1 MIEWAGTISMVIA
14 ISGVVLNNYQKRA
27 CFVVW
32 LVSNS
37 ISLAVHLV
45 VGPWSFVA
53 RDLVFILLAVHG
65 WFTWKRKHKK
75 QVPRIKNENEKG
87 S

>member
-1 MIEWAGTISMVIA
+1 MLEILGTIGTVIA
-14 ISGVVLNNYQKRA
+14 IAGVVLNNFKSRW

-37 ISLAVHLV
+37 LALVVHLM

-53 RDLVFILLAVHG
+53 RDLIFIALAVHG
-65 WFTWKRKHKK
+65 WFVWKAKTEREL
-75 QVPRIKNENEKG
+75 R
-87 S
+87 